1 MLQAVCPFQV
11 EVHHAAAW
19 FGWKQE
25 SCTYLQN
32 ETWTNVHQP
41 EVEVS

>member
-1 MLQAVCPFQV
+1 MLQAVCSFQV

-25 SCTYLQN
+25 SCSYLQN
-32 ETWTNVHQP
+32 ETWTNVHQS